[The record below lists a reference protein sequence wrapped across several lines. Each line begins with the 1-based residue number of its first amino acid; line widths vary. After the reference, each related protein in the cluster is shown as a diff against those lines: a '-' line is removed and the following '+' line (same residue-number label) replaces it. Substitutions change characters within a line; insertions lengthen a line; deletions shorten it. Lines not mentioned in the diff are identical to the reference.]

1 MKKPGASESIQR
13 DATLHLALPSHP
25 EVGLTSVKEQLA
37 SLRQREPKILV
48 VDDKADTLLLLR
60 ELLSSRGYQ
69 VITASEAG
77 EAEDKVHTEKP
88 DLVLLDVIMPGKTG
102 YELCRELKD
111 DPFTR
116 LIPVVMITGLSDRD
130 DRVRG
135 IEAGADDFLSKPVY
149 PEELFAR
156 VKSLLKL
163 KEFTDELENAEEVL
177 VALALGIE
185 SRDPYTGNHC
195 ERLARYATELGQY
208 IGLDGD
214 NLVALKRGGY
224 LHDLGKVSI
233 PDEILKK
240 GSRLTPEEW
249 EIMKQH
255 PVIGESICRP
265 LKSFRNVL
273 PIIRHHHEHWD
284 GSGYPDQLKHYSIP
298 LLARILQVVDV
309 YDALRTARPYKP
321 ALTHEEAKR
330 TMMQESARGLWD
342 PELVPEFFAMLKKKE
357 QAA

>member
-1 MKKPGASESIQR
+1 MGVLSERVREEFGRLKQR
-13 DATLHLALPSHP
+13 A
-25 EVGLTSVKEQLA
+25 
-37 SLRQREPKILV
+37 PKILV
-48 VDDKADTLLLLR
+48 VDDKLDTLLLLR
-60 ELLSSRGYQ
+60 ELLSSRGHE
-69 VITASEAG
+69 VITATEAD
-77 EAEDKVHTEKP
+77 EAMELVHSDKP
-88 DLVLLDVIMPGKTG
+88 DLVLLDVVMPGKSG
-102 YELCRELKD
+102 YELCRELKE

-116 LIPVVMITGLSDRD
+116 LIPIILITGLSDRD

-135 IEAGADDFLSKPVY
+135 IEAGADDFLSKPLY

-163 KEFTDELENAEEVL
+163 KEFTDELENAEAVL

-195 ERLARYATELGQY
+195 ERLARYAADLGHY
-208 IGLDGD
+208 VGLDGD
-214 NLVALKRGGY
+214 SIVALKRGGY

-233 PDEILKK
+233 PDDILKK
-240 GSRLTPEEW
+240 GTRLNHDEW

-255 PVIGESICRP
+255 PIIGESICRP

-284 GSGYPDQLKHYSIP
+284 GTGYPDGLSGSQIP
-298 LLARILQVVDV
+298 MLARVLQVVDV

-321 ALTHEEAKR
+321 ALNHEEAER
-330 TMMQESARGLWD
+330 TMIEEASKGLWD
-342 PELVPEFFAMLKKKE
+342 PELVPAFFTMLKKKE